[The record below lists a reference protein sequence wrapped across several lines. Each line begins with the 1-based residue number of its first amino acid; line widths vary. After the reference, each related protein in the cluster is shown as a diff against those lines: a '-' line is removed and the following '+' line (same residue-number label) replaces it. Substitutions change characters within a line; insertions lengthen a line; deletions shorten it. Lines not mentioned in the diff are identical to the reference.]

1 MEGID
6 AANAGCR
13 AWDPTPMGL
22 RISHLMMMGMT
33 CRLGSEDGRSVA
45 CFQDTY
51 EIKLRKHATDQRK

>member
-6 AANAGCR
+6 AANAGCP
-13 AWDPTPMGL
+13 AWGPMPMGP

-45 CFQDTY
+45 GFQDTY